1 MPLKSSNKG
10 QQIMNNIKKIS
21 TLEERHRMIET
32 AAYYR
37 AKKRG
42 FSDGDPVKD
51 WLEAEGEI
59 EASFKHP
66 DETDSSK
73 QEHAAYQRMRAEFKK
88 ILAGTKD
95 TINADTIS
103 QAFERSAK
111 ELKALGSFVPASV
124 DRAGKILK
132 QEVAAAV
139 DKIGPRW
146 EAVSE
151 KRHGL
156 FEIWKGKGSQFFNQ
170 AHTALHSWVSRH
182 RDPNGREKTEDSN
195 KS

>member
-1 MPLKSSNKG
+1 
-10 QQIMNNIKKIS
+10 MNNINKIS

-73 QEHAAYQRMRAEFKK
+73 QERAAYQRMRAEFKK

-103 QAFERSAK
+103 QAFDRSGRELK
-111 ELKALGSFVPASV
+111 ELGKFVPATV
-124 DRAGKILK
+124 DRAGKRLK
-132 QEVAAAV
+132 HEVAAAGE
-139 DKIGPRW
+139 KMSPKW
-146 EAVSE
+146 NAFSE
-151 KRHGL
+151 RSHGL
-156 FEIWKGKGSQFFNQ
+156 FEIWKDKGGQFVNQ
-170 AHTALHSWVSRH
+170 AHTALNSWVSRY
-182 RDPNGREKTEDSN
+182 REKNGKEKNEDGVN
-195 KS
+195 ENDVKS